1 MNKNLAIVLIFS
13 IALVVTGCSKKNQ
26 EDLAAEQFKIS
37 ENSSVNM
44 EIKNL
49 KEALK
54 SAGTDV
60 EKAEINTKIAVVLD
74 EKGDVNSMIKAA
86 TEAIKF
92 QPNQYMSHYLLGKSY
107 VAAGRYNDAIEELN
121 ISINFKK
128 DFAPAWFEM
137 GNAQYKKL
145 NYPLAKEG
153 YKKAISL
160 DKNMIDAFN
169 NLGVLSTLTGDLAGA
184 EKYLKTCISLNPE
197 YAMAYKNLGILYDTK
212 MKKGP
217 AAVENYTKY
226 LTLRPDCPDR
236 GLVKLWISAIG
247 G

>member
-1 MNKNLAIVLIFS
+1 MKRNLIIVLIIIISQVFVS
-13 IALVVTGCSKKNQ
+13 CFKKSP
-26 EDLAAEQFKIS
+26 EDLATEQFKIS
-37 ENSSVNM
+37 ENASVNM

-74 EKGDVNSMIKAA
+74 EKGDVSSMIKAA

-107 VAAGRYNDAIEELN
+107 VAAGRYNDAIDELN
-121 ISINFKK
+121 MSINFKK

-145 NYPLAKEG
+145 NYPLAKDA
-153 YKKAISL
+153 YKKAISF
-160 DKNMIDAFN
+160 DKNMIDAHN
-169 NLGVLSTLTGDLAGA
+169 NMGVLSTLSGDLNGA
-184 EKYLKTCISLNPE
+184 EKYLKTCVALNPE

-226 LTLRPDCPDR
+226 LALRPDSPDR
-236 GLVKLWISAIG
+236 RLVKLWIAAIG

>member
-1 MNKNLAIVLIFS
+1 MKRNLIIVLIIIISQVF
-13 IALVVTGCSKKNQ
+13 AGCFKKSQ
-26 EDLAAEQFKIS
+26 EDLATEQFKIS

-74 EKGDVNSMIKAA
+74 EKGDVSSMIKAA

-92 QPNQYMSHYLLGKSY
+92 QPNQYMSHYLLG
-107 VAAGRYNDAIEELN
+107 NM
-121 ISINFKK
+121 SINFKK

-145 NYPLAKEG
+145 NYPLAKDA
-153 YKKAISL
+153 YKKAISF
-160 DKNMIDAFN
+160 DKNMIDAHN
-169 NLGVLSTLTGDLAGA
+169 NMGVLSTLSGDLNGA
-184 EKYLKTCISLNPE
+184 EKYLKTCVALNPE

-226 LTLRPDCPDR
+226 LALRPDSPDR
-236 GLVKLWISAIG
+236 RLVKLWIAAIG